1 MKSVNIAV
9 LADPLAAKGWH
20 SLLHGQEGRD
30 ALSARVGRD
39 SLGLCFLPYLLV
51 ALWQVFIIYLFWQD

>member
-1 MKSVNIAV
+1 MNIAV
-9 LADPLAAKGWH
+9 LAEPLAAKGWH

-39 SLGLCFLPYLLV
+39 SLGLCFL
-51 ALWQVFIIYLFWQD
+51 LWQVFIIYLFWQD